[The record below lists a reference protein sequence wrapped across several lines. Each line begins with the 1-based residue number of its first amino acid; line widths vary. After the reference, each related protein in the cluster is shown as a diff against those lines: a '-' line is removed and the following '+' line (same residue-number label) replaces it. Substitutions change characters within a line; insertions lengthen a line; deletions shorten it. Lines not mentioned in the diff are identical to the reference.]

1 MPFED
6 DLGIGRHLQFGAD
19 GLDQLGARAA
29 QQAGEG
35 VLGERIGHRRD
46 RAENGCRIGTQ
57 RHRYRVGSIRVLLA
71 PLAEIQ
77 RSAAVAQPAHDDLV
91 TADHLLTVDAEVLP
105 FLVRPW

>member
-57 RHRYRVGSIRVLLA
+57 RHRYRVGSIRYSRTTRGNPAL
-71 PLAEIQ
+71 
-77 RSAAVAQPAHDDLV
+77 RRGGSASA
-91 TADHLLTVDAEVLP
+91 
-105 FLVRPW
+105 